1 MEHSLR
7 LCEVVGSPTDH
18 RIVVESRP
26 FLYCNPC
33 LGIPPLLVPSPR
45 CFCAVQLAVGVI
57 ALLVLVLFGCRP
69 VAALV
74 GDLP

>member
-1 MEHSLR
+1 MGHGLR
-7 LCEVVGSPTDH
+7 LHEVVGASAGACT
-18 RIVVESRP
+18 VSEGKP

-33 LGIPPLLVPSPR
+33 LGIPLLLVPSPR
-45 CFCAVQLAVGVI
+45 CFFAVQLLVGMI
-57 ALLVLVLFGCRP
+57 ALLVLAMFACRP